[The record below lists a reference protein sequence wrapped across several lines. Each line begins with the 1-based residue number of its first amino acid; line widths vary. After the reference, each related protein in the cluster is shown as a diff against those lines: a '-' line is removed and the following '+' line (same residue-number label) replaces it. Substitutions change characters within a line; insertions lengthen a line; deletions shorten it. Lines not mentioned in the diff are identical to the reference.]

1 MYIFLWGGW
10 VARPSAFL
18 FFTLTLVPC
27 LILSG
32 LHGLRGRSV
41 FRCRLTCSML
51 NITALCRSAFCCRS
65 FFFAFLDS
73 STLLQLVDWLNRV
86 QSYCTLSPVPVPS
99 IPSISTLLG

>member
-1 MYIFLWGGW
+1 MNIFLWGGW

-18 FFTLTLVPC
+18 FFALTLVPC

-32 LHGLRGRSV
+32 LRG
-41 FRCRLTCSML
+41 
-51 NITALCRSAFCCRS
+51 RSAFCCRS

-86 QSYCTLSPVPVPS
+86 QSCCTLSPVPVPS
-99 IPSISTLLG
+99 IPSISALLG